1 MPKFVYLFELDSV
14 RKTDKEIEIG
24 QKTLYNEIVC
34 NGNVVVLTYNQLVDS
49 RGFFS
54 LLSIPEYYNNILT
67 LFNNGSIRISQYGD
81 IRTIAQY
88 LMNSFDYDKEF
99 IYSGWPLKSTQKR
112 LLALIKR
119 CLMYSDLSEINSYI
133 TENRSEEEVRDL
145 FTEVVNNVV
154 QETSLTIEQCKEIL
168 KKLYWLLKTVLRLS
182 AMHSIYIPPRDVNE
196 YKDLKFHNILNFV
209 VNFKRDVDTELWDSA
224 INLIKGLQCFGR
236 DDRSVYIRE
245 IKSAFDK
252 GGCGN
257 KKVFQYAEMII
268 NLVYNYT
275 CEISIC
281 NISKHY
287 NVDELASA
295 YTDKSTFQSDFF
307 SRINQDWNLGDW
319 DNRFLLD
326 ESNGFEEFKNIDFL
340 PDFAEAVRIAE
351 YGKNE
356 NAVTYNCVYRYEY
369 EISGQRKNQKK
380 CIMKSIG
387 KKIIFS
393 IVCILIACM
402 IEFIFQ
408 FLQNTVDEL
417 IDLNSSIRNIL
428 ETLIFLFVTEG
439 ITTFLSKRFSGLLSL
454 SEALGGIGQ
463 LVKDAFH
470 ILFRRVRTYMNE
482 CKKNIDSTE
491 YCSKVRPI
499 NYIKSDAIRKYLK
512 IRNNTIY
519 SSAFEESNIY
529 PIADIEDTNVLGTI
543 SRLEELY
550 DYHFGV
556 VYKSKYNIMCVDPI
570 VDNHENYFPYE
581 RIIPTAGTGVVMVTM
596 HKENF
601 ILLKQYRHAPRKI
614 QMSFPRG
621 YGELGIFSEANAEKE
636 LKEEI
641 NAHISKTPVFLG
653 EISPDS
659 GLTSCCVDVYLVEV
673 DSYSQN
679 DGYEGI
685 MEIKEISDSEF
696 KNMMNQNEDD
706 YFFDDGFT
714 ISAYTLYKRYVRS
727 VICK

>member
-1 MPKFVYLFELDSV
+1 M
-14 RKTDKEIEIG
+14 
-24 QKTLYNEIVC
+24 
-34 NGNVVVLTYNQLVDS
+34 
-49 RGFFS
+49 
-54 LLSIPEYYNNILT
+54 
-67 LFNNGSIRISQYGD
+67 
-81 IRTIAQY
+81 
-88 LMNSFDYDKEF
+88 
-99 IYSGWPLKSTQKR
+99 
-112 LLALIKR
+112 
-119 CLMYSDLSEINSYI
+119 
-133 TENRSEEEVRDL
+133 
-145 FTEVVNNVV
+145 
-154 QETSLTIEQCKEIL
+154 
-168 KKLYWLLKTVLRLS
+168 
-182 AMHSIYIPPRDVNE
+182 
-196 YKDLKFHNILNFV
+196 
-209 VNFKRDVDTELWDSA
+209 
-224 INLIKGLQCFGR
+224 
-236 DDRSVYIRE
+236 
-245 IKSAFDK
+245 
-252 GGCGN
+252 
-257 KKVFQYAEMII
+257 
-268 NLVYNYT
+268 
-275 CEISIC
+275 
-281 NISKHY
+281 
-287 NVDELASA
+287 
-295 YTDKSTFQSDFF
+295 
-307 SRINQDWNLGDW
+307 GDW

-326 ESNGFEEFKNIDFL
+326 ESNGFEEFKNINFL

-356 NAVTYNCVYRYEY
+356 SAVTYNCVYRYEY

-402 IEFIFQ
+402 IEFVFQ

-570 VDNHENYFPYE
+570 VDKHENYFPYE